1 MIYTEHDWLSVIEL
15 KDETDAV
22 SFDTLAKEISA
33 KPSNTVYCE
42 RKGKLC
48 GIISMG
54 DIARADKE
62 NAAYV
67 TVNKK
72 FTWIRPKEY
81 MKARNIFREKT
92 NINALPVVNEKQEL
106 MGAYARWD
114 DFLAGYMCEGNH
126 FLFNLGKRVALV
138 RPCCLYKDKRK
149 MSGIFCHNL
158 LSMGFNAKEI
168 EQSEVLDDI
177 NSVDRVLFCDEDEWR
192 AVDTLFTHLLH
203 KKYPRE
209 KLMTYKNFMKE
220 CWFEFI
226 GDYLRGLGQKGV
238 HILNLFYDSNQYDRI
253 LQEKDYVDNREDTLY
268 RSFFG
273 ELYSEEYKNGII
285 RFPFSIETESHLG
298 KLKDCKGKYCNVING
313 ERYTTGQPENYIQ
326 TIYFIGPCFIYG
338 CFTEDKNTIE
348 SLLQQRLNDTRH
360 EIRVVNCGSCYNG
373 QMDLEIARLSE
384 LPLRKGD
391 VVVLFADNKRFPDIP
406 ELNLIHVLDKSSVK
420 KEWILGIM
428 LHCNHKINALFAEA
442 IYQNLVCEK
451 WIGGQNEIGEGI
463 GKEIGQDRDF
473 VKTMYIDRYFTDFN
487 PGLYKKIGSIVM
499 NCNPFTHGHR
509 YLIEQASEAV
519 DFLIIFVV
527 EEDESIFSFDE
538 RFAMVCSGTGDIKHV
553 MVVPSGPFILSK
565 TTFPEYFVK
574 EADED
579 MAKNVENDIT
589 FFAERIAPHLNIS
602 YRFVGEEPEDMVTNE
617 YNLAMKRI
625 LPENGIRLVEIPR
638 KERHGKYISASS
650 VRRCLEAHDMDGLDR
665 LVPESTKR
673 ILFTRNH

>member
-1 MIYTEHDWLSVIEL
+1 MIYTEHDWLTVIEL
-15 KDETDAV
+15 KDETDVV

-33 KPSNTVYCE
+33 KPSDTVYCE

-54 DIARADKE
+54 DIARADKK

-67 TVNKK
+67 AINKK
-72 FTWIRPKEY
+72 FTRVHPNEY

-106 MGAYARWD
+106 MGAYVRWD

-126 FLFNLGKRVALV
+126 FLFKHCKRVGLI
-138 RPCCLYKDKRK
+138 RPCCLYTEKQK
-149 MSGIFCHNL
+149 MFGIFYHNL
-158 LSMGFNAKEI
+158 SSMGFGVKDI
-168 EQSEVLDDI
+168 EQSEVLDYI
-177 NSVDRVLFCDEDEWR
+177 NSVDRVLFCDEDELR
-192 AVDTLFTHLLH
+192 AVDTLFTHILH
-203 KKYPRE
+203 NTYPRE
-209 KLMTYKNFMKE
+209 KFVTYKKFIKE
-220 CWFEFI
+220 CWYEVT
-226 GDYLRGLGQKGV
+226 GEYLRSIRQKGV
-238 HILNLFYDSNQYDRI
+238 HILNLFYNSNKYDRI
-253 LQEKDYVDNREDTLY
+253 LQEKECGDKMQDTLY

-298 KLKDCKGKYCNVING
+298 KLKDRRGKYCNVING
-313 ERYTTGQPENYIQ
+313 ERYTTGQPEKYIQ

-338 CFTEDKNTIE
+338 RFTEDKNTIE
-348 SLLQQRLNDTRH
+348 SLLQQRLNDTYH
-360 EIRVVNCGSCYNG
+360 EIRVVNCGSFYNG
-373 QMDLEIARLSE
+373 QTDLEIARISE

-406 ELNLIHVLDKSSVK
+406 ELNLIDVLDKSSVN
-420 KEWILGIM
+420 KEWILGVM

-442 IYQNLVCEK
+442 IYQNLVDEK
-451 WIGGQNEIGEGI
+451 CIGGGQNEIGN
-463 GKEIGQDRDF
+463 EIGQNRDF
-473 VKTMYIDRYFTDFN
+473 VKTIYIDRYFADFN
-487 PGLYKKIGSIVM
+487 PRLYKNIGSIVM
-499 NCNPFTHGHR
+499 NCNPFTYGHR
-509 YLIEQASEAV
+509 YLIEQASETV

-527 EEDESIFSFDE
+527 EEDESTFSFDE
-538 RFAMVCSGTGDIKHV
+538 RFAMVCSGTGDLKNV

-574 EADED
+574 AADED
-579 MAKNVENDIT
+579 MVKNVENDIT
-589 FFAERIAPHLNIS
+589 CFAERIAPHLNIS

-650 VRRCLEAHDMDGLDR
+650 VRRCLEAHDMDGLDG

-673 ILFTRNH
+673 ILFMRNR